1 MRQFYDMLLLVIFIV
16 LICVFMVCCQNR
28 SRQVNERNA
37 KLFEMRATTP
47 GESELEYEDIESD
60 EMNNDNNDAIADN
73 LVQKGIKSKS
83 KKKKRRQEQKEQSD
97 IEIQVCGDDD
107 DDASDSSDD
116 EMSMA
121 RMREEYYKSQTLAK
135 KFSDLVE
142 DISDMF
148 NGGKAAMQRKFKKKK
163 PMIVRPMMM
172 SIDDDQNE
180 KKGKGKE
187 RKVENNAD
195 HSVDSES
202 DEKVK
207 EKDDNSLKRTK
218 GRKQCGSQCG
228 F

>member
-1 MRQFYDMLLLVIFIV
+1 MRQFYDMMLLVIFIV
-16 LICVFMVCCQNR
+16 LICVFMLCCQNR

-83 KKKKRRQEQKEQSD
+83 KKKRKRQEQKEQSD
-97 IEIQVCGDDD
+97 IEIQVCVDDDD

-148 NGGKAAMQRKFKKKK
+148 K
-163 PMIVRPMMM
+163 
-172 SIDDDQNE
+172 
-180 KKGKGKE
+180 
-187 RKVENNAD
+187 
-195 HSVDSES
+195 
-202 DEKVK
+202 DE
-207 EKDDNSLKRTK
+207 
-218 GRKQCGSQCG
+218 GRVLQITDTG
-228 F
+228 